1 VIEWRYGDQLDWRL
15 ALIGLTESSE
25 QYAQRGYTP
34 LRGALGQL
42 SFRRYGMPFSPAP
55 KARLS
60 ATARACRAVVAAR
73 IEEPGSEWPVFR
85 AIQLANFTTPF
96 VIEDDEQL
104 GDVLTRWAGVDGKL
118 VVSRLD
124 DPDVS
129 EAYERDKVESRA
141 AAGSAAELQG
151 KAAATDGPVRFT
163 APSIVFNSNGTSLV
177 AGGFQPVE
185 AYDVLVCN
193 LDPTLH
199 RESPPDTP
207 MPLLEHFKGGLTTQ
221 EVAALMTSGNDAPDR
236 RGAEA
241 ALIELVASGQARRE
255 SLGDDALWK
264 SAQAA

>member
-1 VIEWRYGDQLDWRL
+1 MIAATLYSDPACPWAYSESPALRVIEWRYGDQLDWRL

-96 VIEDDEQL
+96 VIEDDAQL

-124 DPDVS
+124 DSDVS
-129 EAYERDKVESRA
+129 EAYERDKVE
-141 AAGSAAELQG
+141 
-151 KAAATDGPVRFT
+151 
-163 APSIVFNSNGTSLV
+163 
-177 AGGFQPVE
+177 
-185 AYDVLVCN
+185 
-193 LDPTLH
+193 
-199 RESPPDTP
+199 
-207 MPLLEHFKGGLTTQ
+207 
-221 EVAALMTSGNDAPDR
+221 
-236 RGAEA
+236 
-241 ALIELVASGQARRE
+241 
-255 SLGDDALWK
+255 
-264 SAQAA
+264 